1 MITNM
6 SLSPTT
12 IAMIV
17 VGAIIILILLTR
29 CTNILRQYERGVV
42 FRLGKAMRDEK
53 GPGFVFIF
61 WPIDQLVKVSLR
73 VVTWDVPPQDVITR
87 DNVSLK
93 VNAVVYFLVTNAS
106 KAIIA
111 VENFRYAVEQAAQT
125 GLRSVLGEVELD
137 DLLAERAKLNARLQA
152 ILDEQ
157 TEMWGVKV
165 TQVQVKQVDLPQE
178 MQRAIAA
185 QAEAERTRRAKI
197 IGAQGEFQAATKLA
211 EAAAVLDREPI
222 SVTLRYL
229 QTLIEIGTEQNTTSC
244 SHCRWTCLA
253 RLGTGSPSEG
263 EQPRPGRPVPERTDG
278 LTVTET
284 DRVRTTHREM
294 RVAKA
299 TERVTQ
305 LLVAGHRPPT
315 DPANR

>member
-1 MITNM
+1 MTTNM
-6 SLSPTT
+6 SQSLTMITAVALS
-12 IAMIV
+12 AIV
-17 VGAIIILILLTR
+17 ILVLLSR
-29 CTNILRQYERGVV
+29 CVNILRQYERCVV
-42 FRLGKAMRDEK
+42 FRLGRAMKDEK

-61 WPIDQLVKVSLR
+61 WPIDKLVKVSLR
-73 VVTWDVPPQDVITR
+73 VVTWDVPTQDVITR

-93 VNAVVYFLVTNAS
+93 VNAVVYYLVTDAN

-157 TEMWGVKV
+157 TEVWGVKV

-197 IGAQGEFQAATKLA
+197 IAAQGEFQAATKLA
-211 EAAAVLDREPI
+211 EAAAVLNREPI

-229 QTLIEIGTEQNTTSC
+229 QTLIEIGSEQNTTIVFPLPLDLLGLDRRTAPVERGRASA
-244 SHCRWTCLA
+244 TQPLA
-253 RLGTGSPSEG
+253 AGAVRLGDGDGS
-263 EQPRPGRPVPERTDG
+263 D
-278 LTVTET
+278 
-284 DRVRTTHREM
+284 
-294 RVAKA
+294 
-299 TERVTQ
+299 
-305 LLVAGHRPPT
+305 GHRSP
-315 DPANR
+315 